1 MYKEHKRT
9 LEQRIE
15 RLERLIKCNENSM
28 QDTRK
33 LNDLIKRIYNNPE
46 IKRLTSKVFTDDG
59 AWGPF
64 QSLIKAL
71 RNVDGVIHVSYGDT
85 THRSD
90 ASNGYRWDS
99 YDGGKTS
106 VMKDKIRDLFIE
118 TEYGDLEGEVAC
130 WGAGSTKDPLERY
143 DMTLQL
149 WVP

>member
-1 MYKEHKRT
+1 MINSRMT
-9 LEQRIE
+9 LEQRIN
-15 RLERLIKCNENSM
+15 RLERLIKCNE
-28 QDTRK
+28 QDKRK
-33 LNDLIKRIYNNPE
+33 LNSLIKRIYNDPE

-71 RNVDGVIHVSYGDT
+71 RNIDGVISVSYGDT
-85 THRSD
+85 ANRSD
-90 ASNGYRWDS
+90 TSNGYRWDS
-99 YDGGKTS
+99 YDGGKTR

-118 TEYGDLEGEVAC
+118 TEYGELEGEIAC
-130 WGAGSTKDPLERY
+130 WGAGSIKDPLERY